1 MSQSKRTGKWVGILL
16 LGVLLA
22 GLLSGLL
29 SGCDDARY
37 DYNPPPG
44 MGALIIENY
53 TGDRVRVYID
63 GNQTNSVSS
72 GGQGVLDV
80 LPGVR
85 RVAVDSE
92 DILRSWAGDVD
103 LLEGRRTIMELRGNT
118 VRYEAFDVTLYF
130 D

>member
-1 MSQSKRTGKWVGILL
+1 MKKQAHRVVQWSKILV
-16 LGVLLA
+16 LGMLFVL
-22 GLLSGLL
+22 LL

-37 DYNPPPG
+37 DYTPPEG

-53 TGDRVRVYID
+53 TGDSVRVYID
-63 GNQTNSVSS
+63 GVQVETVSS
-72 GGQGVLDV
+72 GGQRIYDV

-85 RVAVDSE
+85 RVALDSE

-103 LLEGRRTIMELRGNT
+103 LLEGRRTIMELRGSNLQL
-118 VRYEAFDVTLYF
+118 EAFDVTLFF